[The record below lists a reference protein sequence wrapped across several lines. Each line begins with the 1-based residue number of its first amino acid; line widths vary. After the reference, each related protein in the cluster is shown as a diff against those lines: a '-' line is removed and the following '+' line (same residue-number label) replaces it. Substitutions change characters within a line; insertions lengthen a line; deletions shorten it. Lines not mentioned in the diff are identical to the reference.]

1 MGSHSLPSPPAEEHR
16 SAAASKKSLSG
27 SKSTKSTGRIAK
39 RPGAAHHHDHLSHGA
54 GMDGRQ
60 KRVWKACERCRMKK
74 TKCDGEFPCK
84 RCKDD
89 GLVCTA
95 GVRKKVEYKQL
106 PRGYDVTGMCAVIR
120 YAEVLENTQFALIAT
135 VHKLYSMVRNSQPWE
150 LGEPDL
156 NDRGLP
162 VIHDIALKL
171 GCIRPN
177 SDIDL
182 PVHSVF
188 PEDEAGMAE
197 LARQLEEQQS
207 KESISDS
214 HHHETMDDFRSHDRA
229 SSSELDQSD
238 FEDYR
243 KAAFGG
249 SNSNSNGHGHGHS
262 HSHSHAMT
270 LSPQS
275 FAGSSDFDFSPTIPN
290 VDPGV
295 MFASQAPAHSLPN
308 PNYTAWA
315 LPKAQVDVLPMH
327 FMHQGDCHLH
337 DMTLVTPSLMSPEF
351 GTIKPGVLSCSNPD
365 IMMGMANPMIYSDFD
380 SDMMRV

>member
-1 MGSHSLPSPPAEEHR
+1 MGSHSLPSPPAEEHK
-16 SAAASKKSLSG
+16 SGAPKKSSCG
-27 SKSTKSTGRIAK
+27 SKSAKSTGRVSK
-39 RPGAAHHHDHLSHGA
+39 RAIGAAHHHHDHLANVVGT
-54 GMDGRQ
+54 DGRQ

-106 PRGYDVTGMCAVIR
+106 PRGY
-120 YAEVLENTQFALIAT
+120 AEVLENTQFALITT

-162 VIHDIALKL
+162 VIHDIAQKL

-177 SDIDL
+177 SYVDL

-188 PEDEAGMAE
+188 PEDEAGMTE

-207 KESISDS
+207 KEGGSES
-214 HHHETMDDFRSHDRA
+214 HQDVKDDFSYMDRA
-229 SSSELDQSD
+229 SPSELDQSD

-249 SNSNSNGHGHGHS
+249 NGSGSTSNG
-262 HSHSHAMT
+262 MT

-275 FAGSSDFDFSPTIPN
+275 FAGSNDFDFSPTIPDL
-290 VDPGV
+290 DPGV
-295 MFASQAPAHSLPN
+295 MFASQAHAIPPYPAW
-308 PNYTAWA
+308 T
-315 LPKAQVDVLPMH
+315 LPKPQTDALSMH
-327 FMHQGDCHLH
+327 FMHQADHLEH
-337 DMTLVTPSLMSPEF
+337 IHLMSPGLMEADY
-351 GTIKPGVLSCSNPD
+351 GTVKPGIMSCSNPD
-365 IMMGMANPMIYSDFD
+365 IMMSMGDPMFYSGFD
-380 SDMMRV
+380 SDGMRL

>member
-1 MGSHSLPSPPAEEHR
+1 MGLHNLPSPPAEEGK
-16 SAAASKKSLSG
+16 SGASRKSSSG
-27 SKSTKSTGRIAK
+27 SKSARSTSRVSK
-39 RPGAAHHHDHLSHGA
+39 RASASAAAAHHHDHITHGA
-54 GMDGRQ
+54 GMDGRH

-106 PRGYDVTGMCAVIR
+106 PRGY
-120 YAEVLENTQFALIAT
+120 AEVLENTQFALIAT
-135 VHKLYSMVRNSQPWE
+135 VHKLYNMVRNSQTWE

-162 VIHDIALKL
+162 VIHDIAQKL

-188 PEDEAGMAE
+188 PEDEAGMTE

-207 KESISDS
+207 KECQDS
-214 HHHETMDDFRSHDRA
+214 QDCHKEIKDEFQRNDRA
-229 SSSELDQSD
+229 SSSEFDHSD

-243 KAAFGG
+243 KAAFGSSSTG
-249 SNSNSNGHGHGHS
+249 I
-262 HSHSHAMT
+262 T

-275 FAGSSDFDFSPTIPN
+275 FAGSNDFDFSPTIPDM
-290 VDPGV
+290 DPSV
-295 MFASQAPAHSLPN
+295 MFTSQAHSMPSYAAWSMPKTQPN
-308 PNYTAWA
+308 
-315 LPKAQVDVLPMH
+315 VLPMQFLQH
-327 FMHQGDCHLH
+327 PPGALQNMNMMDQGI
-337 DMTLVTPSLMSPEF
+337 VNSEF
-351 GTIKPGVLSCSNPD
+351 GSIKPDILSCHNPD
-365 IMMGMANPMIYSDFD
+365 VMMGMADPMIYAGFD
-380 SDMMRV
+380 SETMRL